1 MIICAFYGWLGF
13 GFGLLVP
20 GLSVSGCWFGSG
32 SKTVWTI

>member
-1 MIICAFYGWLGF
+1 MIICAFSGGPGF

-32 SKTVWTI
+32 SKTAWPI